1 MKNRTGEAVQ
11 SADRRVQSVEIQSS
25 VLFVLRELLSQ
36 ERQRQ
41 GQMQRTE
48 RQRGREAE
56 AAEARARAG
65 GVREETLYIGQGE
78 GGLFRAATGERR
90 GEGDTQFWDC
100 VRQVHNTVVW
110 LVHSRVLV

>member
-56 AAEARARAG
+56 RQRQQRQERG
-65 GVREETLYIGQGE
+65 QEECEKRHCI
-78 GGLFRAATGERR
+78 
-90 GEGDTQFWDC
+90 
-100 VRQVHNTVVW
+100 
-110 LVHSRVLV
+110 